1 MTSTD
6 MIIGSL
12 PHKSQ
17 AERARMRANA
27 ERLLDK
33 GSPIQKADIL

>member
-6 MIIGSL
+6 IIIGSL
-12 PHKSQ
+12 PHKSE
-17 AERARMRANA
+17 AERSRMHANA

-33 GSPIQKADIL
+33 GSPTQKADTL

>member
-17 AERARMRANA
+17 AERARMHAIA
-27 ERLLDK
+27 KRLADK
-33 GSPIQKADIL
+33 GSPTQKADVL